1 MPPGITTLAADAPQL
16 SAANTGFMLICSAL
30 VMLMTPGLAF
40 FYGGMVRVK
49 STLNMLMM
57 SFISLGIVTILWVL
71 YGFSLAFGTD
81 AGSVIGWSS
90 DFVGLG
96 GIGITE
102 LWDGTTIPVYVFAVF
117 QLMFAVLTPALISG
131 ALADRVKFTS
141 WALFITLWVTVVYFP
156 VAHWVWGAG
165 GWLYELG
172 VIDFAGG
179 TAVHINAGAAALG
192 VILVIGKRIGF
203 KKDPMRPHSLPL
215 VMLGAALLWF
225 GWFGFNA
232 GSWLGNDDGV
242 GAVMFLNTQVATG
255 AAVLGWLAYEKI
267 RHGSFT
273 TLGAA
278 SGAVAGLVAITPAG
292 GSVSPLGAIAVGVIA
307 GVLCAMAVGLKY
319 RFGYDDSLD
328 VVGVHL
334 VGGVIGS
341 LLVGFF
347 ATGGVQSDAK
357 GLFYGGGPDQLGK
370 QAVGVFAVLA
380 YSLVVSAALAFV
392 LDRTIGMR
400 VGEDD
405 EISGIDQ
412 VEHAETA
419 YDFSG
424 AGGGSA
430 PVPRPRPQARQRRR
444 RTRRWT
450 HEAHHRSRE
459 ATQAGRDQGGPPG
472 LRSPG
477 PHGHGSQRL
486 RASARTH
493 RGLPRR
499 RVHRRPRTEDPYRG
513 PRRGRGRRTARRRG
527 RQGRQDRQ
535 DRRRE
540 GLERPG
546 RDRDPRTDRRTRTR
560 RTLTGRFP

>member
-1 MPPGITTLAADAPQL
+1 MPPGITTLAADAPEL

-57 SFISLGIVTILWVL
+57 SFISLGIVTVLWVL
-71 YGFSLAFGTD
+71 YGFSLAFGSD
-81 AGSVIGWSS
+81 VGSVIGWSS
-90 DFVGLG
+90 DYVGLG
-96 GIGITE
+96 DIGVTE
-102 LWDGTTIPVYVFAVF
+102 LWDGYTIPVYVFAAF

-131 ALADRVKFTS
+131 ALADRVKFTA
-141 WALFITLWVTVVYFP
+141 WAVFIVLWVTAVYFP

-165 GWLYELG
+165 GWLFEMG

-192 VILVIGKRIGF
+192 VILVIGKRVGF
-203 KKDPMRPHSLPL
+203 QKDPMRPHSLPL

-242 GAVMFLNTQVATG
+242 GAVMFLNTQVAAA
-255 AAVLGWLAYEKI
+255 AAVLGWLIYEKL

-292 GSVSPLGAIAVGVIA
+292 GSVSPLGALAIGAVA

-328 VVGVHL
+328 VIGVHL

-341 LLVGFF
+341 VLVGFF
-347 ATGGVQSDAK
+347 ATGGVQSDAQ
-357 GLFYGGGPDQLGK
+357 GLFYGGGLEQLGK
-370 QAVGVFAVLA
+370 QLLGVVAVLA
-380 YSLVVSAALAFV
+380 YSLAVSALIALA
-392 LDRTIGMR
+392 LHRTIGMR
-400 VGEDD
+400 VSEDD
-405 EISGIDQ
+405 EVSGIDQ

-424 AGGGSA
+424 AGGGSVSRTTA
-430 PVPRPRPQARQRRR
+430 PAPAPAAAPKTKKVDA
-444 RTRRWT
+444 
-450 HEAHHRSRE
+450 
-459 ATQAGRDQGGPPG
+459 
-472 LRSPG
+472 
-477 PHGHGSQRL
+477 
-486 RASARTH
+486 
-493 RGLPRR
+493 
-499 RVHRRPRTEDPYRG
+499 
-513 PRRGRGRRTARRRG
+513 
-527 RQGRQDRQ
+527 
-535 DRRRE
+535 
-540 GLERPG
+540 
-546 RDRDPRTDRRTRTR
+546 
-560 RTLTGRFP
+560 

>member
-1 MPPGITTLAADAPQL
+1 MPPGITTLAADAPEL

-57 SFISLGIVTILWVL
+57 SFISLGIVTVLWVL
-71 YGFSLAFGTD
+71 YGFSLAFGSD
-81 AGSVIGWSS
+81 VGSVIGWSS
-90 DFVGLG
+90 DYVGLS
-96 GIGITE
+96 GIGVTE
-102 LWDGTTIPVYVFAVF
+102 LWDGYTIPVYVFAAF

-131 ALADRVKFTS
+131 ALADRVKFTA
-141 WALFITLWVTVVYFP
+141 WALFIVLWVTVVYFP
-156 VAHWVWGAG
+156 VAHWVWGTG
-165 GWLYELG
+165 GWLFEMG

-242 GAVMFLNTQVATG
+242 GAVMFLNTQVATA
-255 AAVLGWLAYEKI
+255 AAVLGWLIYEKL

-292 GSVSPLGAIAVGVIA
+292 GSVSPLGAIAIGVIA

-341 LLVGFF
+341 ILVGFF
-347 ATGGVQSDAK
+347 ATGGVQSDAA
-357 GLFYGGGPDQLGK
+357 GLFYGGGVDQLGK
-370 QAVGVFAVLA
+370 QVVGVVAVLA
-380 YSLVVSAALAFV
+380 YSLVVSAVIALAIHK
-392 LDRTIGMR
+392 TIGMR
-400 VGEDD
+400 VSEDD
-405 EISGIDQ
+405 EVSGIDQ

-424 AGGGSA
+424 TGGGS
-430 PVPRPRPQARQRRR
+430 V
-444 RTRRWT
+444 
-450 HEAHHRSRE
+450 
-459 ATQAGRDQGGPPG
+459 
-472 LRSPG
+472 
-477 PHGHGSQRL
+477 
-486 RASARTH
+486 ART
-493 RGLPRR
+493 
-499 RVHRRPRTEDPYRG
+499 
-513 PRRGRGRRTARRRG
+513 TA
-527 RQGRQDRQ
+527 
-535 DRRRE
+535 
-540 GLERPG
+540 PG
-546 RDRDPRTDRRTRTR
+546 TTAAPKAKKVDA
-560 RTLTGRFP
+560 